1 MTSNPASRRTR
12 ATSLAP
18 RSWPSRPGLATST
31 RTGDGI
37 SEHHGLLELAPL
49 VLEHVDHLADR
60 AVRLRAV
67 DEEGHEVLVVL
78 GRGRRQRAERSL
90 DVSGRTRALHIGQPL
105 ELADAPLLV
114 ELVALDVGR
123 LSLGLELVDAEDGPL
138 TRPHRSVDAE
148 RLLGYQALK
157 DAVLDAPDHPALA
170 LEVVHDLDDTRLH
183 GIGQGL

>member
-49 VLEHVDHLADR
+49 VLEHVDHLA
-60 AVRLRAV
+60 
-67 DEEGHEVLVVL
+67 VL

-123 LSLGLELVDAEDGPL
+123 LSLGLELVDADDGPL

-157 DAVLDAPDHPALA
+157 
-170 LEVVHDLDDTRLH
+170 
-183 GIGQGL
+183 

>member
-49 VLEHVDHLADR
+49 VLEHVHHLANR

-67 DEEGHEVLVVL
+67 DETGHQVLAVL
-78 GRGRRQRAERSL
+78 GRCGAEGGQ
-90 DVSGRTRALHIGQPL
+90 VGAHIGGRTGALDLGEPL
-105 ELADAPLLV
+105 ELAGPTLLV
-114 ELVALDVGR
+114 QLVALDFGR
-123 LSLGLELVDAEDGPL
+123 ILV
-138 TRPHRSVDAE
+138 
-148 RLLGYQALK
+148 
-157 DAVLDAPDHPALA
+157 
-170 LEVVHDLDDTRLH
+170 
-183 GIGQGL
+183 